1 MGGCDVISV
10 QRVDPDRVTKYG
22 YTALE
27 ISAINGRTEI
37 VRLLVREHGA
47 NVNKMNDNNQFTPLE
62 NAIEGGHMDTV
73 RMMIE
78 ELRAQF
84 RGTEVT
90 DLQSA
95 AAVVVSQGES
105 HSSSRMMVKL
115 FKSPAIGY
123 LFFFL
128 INC

>member
-78 ELRAQF
+78 EARTV
-84 RGTEVT
+84 RGSTERRWYRLSQLLPHT
-90 DLQSA
+90 TRTRTMEMRMLHLLQVA
-95 AAVVVSQGES
+95 E
-105 HSSSRMMVKL
+105 
-115 FKSPAIGY
+115 
-123 LFFFL
+123 
-128 INC
+128 

>member
-1 MGGCDVISV
+1 M

-105 HSSSRMMVKL
+105 HSSSRMMVEL

-123 LFFFL
+123 LFF
-128 INC
+128 

>member
-47 NVNKMNDNNQFTPLE
+47 NVNKMNDNICQ
-62 NAIEGGHMDTV
+62 
-73 RMMIE
+73 
-78 ELRAQF
+78 LRWAF
-84 RGTEVT
+84 
-90 DLQSA
+90 S
-95 AAVVVSQGES
+95 
-105 HSSSRMMVKL
+105 
-115 FKSPAIGY
+115 IY
-123 LFFFL
+123 LFCL
-128 INC
+128 CSLSADNN